1 MQNYTNFID
10 KYKKF
15 IIIFTILSIAML
27 SISMKNLAF
36 EGNFLIWFDK
46 DSKIVKDYHSFT
58 KIFGNSDGVIVAFQD
73 KNGIFTKK
81 ALSSVDRITQKFSK
95 MKYVVGVTSITNFPY
110 ISVNPN
116 DSDDII
122 IEEFIQDISNQD
134 DKYFKNKKQLAL
146 DEKLILNNLISSDG
160 TTTMISA
167 RLQAGVGDK
176 EDISFEIMK
185 NVKKI
190 LNDEKKI
197 TNYKYHIGGGA
208 SITSSFVKIATKD
221 GGTFTPMVMFC
232 IVVLLFIIFR
242 KWSGAMVPLA
252 VISLAIL
259 VVVSMQILLGYKMN
273 NFTANISVFIAAIG
287 IADAVHIYIVW
298 MMHKKDGSS
307 NIEAITSTL
316 QQNML
321 PIFLTSLTTAIGF
334 ASLMVSSIVPIV
346 TFGIATASGA
356 VVAFILSITFMPA
369 LLLTLDENH
378 IQKTTKKKISQ
389 SFFHRFDYG
398 AFIIKNNIKIL
409 VLTIG
414 LFLVFGFGLTKVQV
428 DNNLMKYFDKNVPVR
443 VMSEFVMK
451 NLRGP
456 MSYEIVLDTKNKD
469 GIKQPDFMKT
479 VDKFYIQLQDKYP
492 QIRHLSSLLDTV
504 KKLNQ
509 VMHGDKKEYYKVPD
523 SKNTIAQYLL
533 FYTLSLPQ
541 GQEINDKMNIS
552 QSKLRISA
560 SVDMSNSSKDLEINN
575 WIVKWWENTPYS
587 ASIQGKSIMAALMQV
602 NVLDTLTKSLS
613 MALVFITIMMFIL
626 LKNIKKVIIFLLPN
640 ILPIVLVVGVMG
652 WLGIYIDMGVAIS
665 GAIVLGVA
673 TDDTIHFLMKYRYI
687 RKSKPLKDSL
697 NYVLKYA
704 GLAILVTTIILI
716 SSFSLF
722 LGSDFLPN
730 FNFAIVTSVALFV
743 ALLCDILFLPA
754 LLSLVDN
761 DDKSNK

>member
-1 MQNYTNFID
+1 
-10 KYKKF
+10 
-15 IIIFTILSIAML
+15 
-27 SISMKNLAF
+27 
-36 EGNFLIWFDK
+36 
-46 DSKIVKDYHSFT
+46 
-58 KIFGNSDGVIVAFQD
+58 
-73 KNGIFTKK
+73 
-81 ALSSVDRITQKFSK
+81 
-95 MKYVVGVTSITNFPY
+95 
-110 ISVNPN
+110 
-116 DSDDII
+116 
-122 IEEFIQDISNQD
+122 
-134 DKYFKNKKQLAL
+134 
-146 DEKLILNNLISSDG
+146 
-160 TTTMISA
+160 
-167 RLQAGVGDK
+167 
-176 EDISFEIMK
+176 
-185 NVKKI
+185 
-190 LNDEKKI
+190 
-197 TNYKYHIGGGA
+197 
-208 SITSSFVKIATKD
+208 
-221 GGTFTPMVMFC
+221 
-232 IVVLLFIIFR
+232 
-242 KWSGAMVPLA
+242 
-252 VISLAIL
+252 
-259 VVVSMQILLGYKMN
+259 
-273 NFTANISVFIAAIG
+273 
-287 IADAVHIYIVW
+287 
-298 MMHKKDGSS
+298 
-307 NIEAITSTL
+307 
-316 QQNML
+316 
-321 PIFLTSLTTAIGF
+321 
-334 ASLMVSSIVPIV
+334 
-346 TFGIATASGA
+346 
-356 VVAFILSITFMPA
+356 
-369 LLLTLDENH
+369 
-378 IQKTTKKKISQ
+378 
-389 SFFHRFDYG
+389 
-398 AFIIKNNIKIL
+398 
-409 VLTIG
+409 
-414 LFLVFGFGLTKVQV
+414 
-428 DNNLMKYFDKNVPVR
+428 
-443 VMSEFVMK
+443 MSEFVMK

-640 ILPIVLVVGVMG
+640 ILPIILVVGVMG